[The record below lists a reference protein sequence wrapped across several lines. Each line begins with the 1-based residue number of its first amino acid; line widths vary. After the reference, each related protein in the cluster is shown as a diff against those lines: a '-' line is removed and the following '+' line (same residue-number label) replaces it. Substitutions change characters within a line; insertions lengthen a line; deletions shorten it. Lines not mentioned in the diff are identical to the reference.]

1 MELLLS
7 FLKTLPEY
15 NIVLDAL
22 RASECAAVTG
32 IGQINRNHMIAALH
46 GDTDRPLVII
56 CQDDLAAKRLQE
68 ELKAFLNTEV
78 QMLPHRELTL
88 YDSAAVSRGW
98 EQKRLRQLFDLAEGK
113 TRIQI
118 ISWNALSQRT
128 MPPVVLRSAAFR
140 LTVGQD
146 YSLDDLL

>member
-22 RASECAAVTG
+22 RARECAAVTG

-56 CQDDLAAKRLQE
+56 CQDDLAAKRL
-68 ELKAFLNTEV
+68 
-78 QMLPHRELTL
+78 
-88 YDSAAVSRGW
+88 
-98 EQKRLRQLFDLAEGK
+98 
-113 TRIQI
+113 
-118 ISWNALSQRT
+118 
-128 MPPVVLRSAAFR
+128 
-140 LTVGQD
+140 
-146 YSLDDLL
+146 